1 MAPQFGPDGPD
12 GHACITDDSFPSC
25 NTSNTTTTT
34 TTSHIKQLNIPLLA
48 LGLGLA
54 GFLLICL
61 TVCACTYR
69 NAKARNRATRHLV
82 PKEMARGEYVG
93 LGLGLR
99 DCPTVIIFKI
109 LDKET
114 NNDGGAP
121 PAYSPKP
128 SPSRSP
134 QRLQQAPSS
143 LTPGAGF
150 SSPSPLLSLS
160 PSPALALAAPV
171 SPALSS
177 YTLSP
182 ALSQGDNEEAGLLGG
197 SRALTPPPPTYVR

>member
-1 MAPQFGPDGPD
+1 MAPQFGPDGQR
-12 GHACITDDSFPSC
+12 GQACSADDSFPSC
-25 NTSNTTTTT
+25 DTSNNINTNPPA
-34 TTSHIKQLNIPLLA
+34 KQLNIPMLA

-54 GFLLICL
+54 GFLLICFA
-61 TVCACTYR
+61 VCACTYR

-82 PKEMARGEYVG
+82 GHETARGEYVG

-99 DCPTVIIFKI
+99 DCPTVIIMKDV
-109 LDKET
+109 DKET
-114 NNDGGAP
+114 KADDRAP

-128 SPSRSP
+128 SPSP
-134 QRLQQAPSS
+134 KPHRLQHTASALAPRATS
-143 LTPGAGF
+143 

-160 PSPALALAAPV
+160 PSPALAPCV

-182 ALSQGDNEEAGLLGG
+182 ALSQGENEEAGLLGRR
-197 SRALTPPPPTYVR
+197 RALTPPPPTYVR

>member
-1 MAPQFGPDGPD
+1 MAPQFGLDGQH
-12 GHACITDDSFPSC
+12 GRACTTDESFPSC
-25 NTSNTTTTT
+25 DTSNTTT
-34 TTSHIKQLNIPLLA
+34 SPIKQLNIPMLA

-69 NAKARNRATRHLV
+69 NAKARNRAARHLV
-82 PKEMARGEYVG
+82 PEEMARGEYVG

-99 DCPTVIIFKI
+99 DCPTVIIMKDV
-109 LDKET
+109 DKET
-114 NNDGGAP
+114 KIDDRAP

-134 QRLQQAPSS
+134 QRLRQAPSG
-143 LTPGAGF
+143 LAPGAGL

-160 PSPALALAAPV
+160 RSPALAAPV

-182 ALSQGDNEEAGLLGG
+182 ALSQGENEEAGC
-197 SRALTPPPPTYVR
+197 ATM